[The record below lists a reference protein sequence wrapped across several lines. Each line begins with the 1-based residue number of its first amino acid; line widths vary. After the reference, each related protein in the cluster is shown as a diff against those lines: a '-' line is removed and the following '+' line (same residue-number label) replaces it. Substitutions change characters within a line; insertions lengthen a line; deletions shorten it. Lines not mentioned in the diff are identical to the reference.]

1 MRGGLQS
8 VPFEL
13 LQEQWNEYIFSDQ
26 IVVKTRLILTMV
38 MHEYNLGP
46 LTLQTERATTV
57 SAPGYLQGSPGEYK
71 QGDNVNGRAK
81 WECPILL
88 RYERWNEYSLADG
101 TRKLRMI
108 FMARKAFKLMDAFD
122 KNGQPIYLI
131 EGKPLIKVNDRV
143 YPDEFD
149 YHSRLVD

>member
-26 IVVKTRLILTMV
+26 VVVSTRLILTMV
-38 MHEYNLGP
+38 MHKYNLGP

-57 SAPGYLQGSPGEYK
+57 SAPDYLRGFPGEYK
-71 QGDNVNGRAK
+71 QGDDVNGRAK
-81 WECPILL
+81 WESPILL

-108 FMARKAFKLMDAFD
+108 FIARRAFKLMDTFD
-122 KNGQPIYLI
+122 KNGQPIYII
-131 EGKPLIKVNDRV
+131 EGKPLIKVDDTV

-149 YHSRLVD
+149 YDSGLLD